1 MALNQQDLNAVS
13 ASLLEQVNL
22 QNKISSDFN
31 AYLAAVKKLG
41 ELQQNINHL
50 QANIPDLIQKAK
62 DADKKKADAD
72 LAHQAAITSG
82 IQTEID
88 LKKELFDI
96 AEAEAKMAGKA
107 VKYNQNQLLALN
119 QQSKT
124 LTGIVKKANLA
135 NLAYVE
141 TGKVWNKL
149 PRLASDFYREI
160 KNLAAVQ
167 MSKDIK
173 QAELSMGIL
182 GNQSQYFS
190 KGISKASESTIQLGF
205 GISDIAKSQ
214 AAYSEEIGRS
224 SMMTESGII
233 AMAEMAKGTTL
244 GVEGA
249 AAMAAD
255 MERFGVSV
263 EGSRDMIQETVDMA
277 AKMGV
282 NSTKAI
288 KELTKN
294 LKVAQTFHFKGGIR
308 GMVEMAS
315 YAAKMKVDLNGLTG
329 MADKVFRPEGAVEMS
344 ARLQTM
350 GGAFARLGNPF
361 ELMFKARND
370 FGAFT
375 KDIANATS
383 ELAQFNSSSG
393 EFEISGLQLDRLRE
407 IATITGIGADQLS
420 DMAISGA
427 KFNSIKSL
435 IPGTFNPEDQELISS
450 LAEMKDGK
458 YKINISGKELNLNE
472 LTQPLL
478 DAFKGEKVTLA
489 ERAKQAQ
496 TFDDA
501 FNNLVNQFKSTLLP
515 FVEALNVAL
524 VNPIAN
530 LQEILK
536 DENVLANIKSVAET
550 VGTIVGA
557 IGKFIV
563 ENPVAALV
571 TALGGTVFF
580 NAAKW
585 YAQGYQL
592 GRGFNSIASV
602 NSGKGMGMT
611 DSILDK
617 TLLGKGTKGKMAKS
631 LLPKIGKTGTKLAIG
646 GAKFASGVAGA
657 GAGIAGSYLGGMGSE
672 AMGLDNSLTGDIGS
686 VLGGIGGGALG
697 QMLIPIP
704 GVGFAI
710 GSAVGSA
717 LGKMGGDA
725 ASTYMSA
732 DDAVI
737 KFNPQDKVVSMRDGM
752 VASTSK
758 GKIDDL
764 VGGGGSMKSQ
774 KIEFGKLEISG
785 TIKLEMPGN
794 LVSSIDL
801 ANEPEFI
808 RKLSTLISQQTR
820 INLSGGKLSPNP
832 Y

>member
-1 MALNQQDLNAVS
+1 
-13 ASLLEQVNL
+13 
-22 QNKISSDFN
+22 
-31 AYLAAVKKLG
+31 LA
-41 ELQQNINHL
+41 
-50 QANIPDLIQKAK
+50 
-62 DADKKKADAD
+62 
-72 LAHQAAITSG
+72 
-82 IQTEID
+82 
-88 LKKELFDI
+88 
-96 AEAEAKMAGKA
+96 
-107 VKYNQNQLLALN
+107 
-119 QQSKT
+119 
-124 LTGIVKKANLA
+124 GIVKSAKKGNLIYA
-135 NLAYVE
+135 E
-141 TGKVWNKL
+141 TGKIWNKL
-149 PRLASDFYREI
+149 PRLANDFYREI

-182 GNQSQYFS
+182 GKQSQYFS

-224 SMMTESGII
+224 SMMTELGMR

-249 AAMAAD
+249 ASMAAD

-263 EGSRDMIQETVDMA
+263 EGSRDLVQETVDIA

-308 GMVEMAS
+308 GMAEMAS

-370 FGAFT
+370 FAAFT

-383 ELAQFNSSSG
+383 ELAQFNESSG

-420 DMAISGA
+420 EMAKAGA
-427 KFNSIKSL
+427 KFNRIKSL
-435 IPGTFNPEDQELISS
+435 IPGTFLPEDQELISS
-450 LAEMKDGK
+450 LAEMGEDGQ
-458 YKINISGKELNLNE
+458 YKVRISGKDLNLNE
-472 LTQPLL
+472 LTGPLL
-478 DAFKGEKVTLA
+478 DAFKNEKKTLA

-501 FNNLVNQFKSTLLP
+501 FNNLVNQFQSVMLP
-515 FVEALNVAL
+515 FVEALNSAL

-536 DENVLANIKSVAET
+536 DENVLANIKSVAEK
-550 VGTIVGA
+550 VGTVVGA
-557 IGKFIV
+557 IGKFII

-571 TALGGTVFF
+571 TALGGTLIF

-585 YAQGYQL
+585 YAQGVQL
-592 GRGFNSIASV
+592 GRGFNAV
-602 NSGKGMGMT
+602 ARAGGGPSGQYGVPGGQIGPPPPMT
-611 DSILDK
+611 MTQK
-617 TLLGKGTKGKMAKS
+617 ALGGNV
-631 LLPKIGKTGTKLAIG
+631 LG
-646 GAKFASGVAGA
+646 GKFAAGTVGSMAAGAGLGVAGLGLNYA
-657 GAGIAGSYLGGMGSE
+657 GDKLKESGNEGLGSLAKVAGSAAQGAGVGMFLGPWG
-672 AMGLDNSLTGDIGS
+672 AAIGA
-686 VLGGIGGGALG
+686 VLGGAYGAYNEYIAKG
-697 QMLIPIP
+697 EQ
-704 GVGFAI
+704 V
-710 GSAVGSA
+710 SNSVNV
-717 LGKMGGDA
+717 
-725 ASTYMSA
+725 
-732 DDAVI
+732 DDAVV
-737 KFNPQDKVVSMRDGM
+737 KFNPQDKIVSMSDGM
-752 VASTSK
+752 VASTNK

-764 VGGGGSMKSQ
+764 VGGGGAMKSQ

-801 ANEPEFI
+801 ANEPEFV

>member
-1 MALNQQDLNAVS
+1 MPINQNQLDAINK
-13 ASLLEQVNL
+13 SLLEMANL
-22 QNKISSDFN
+22 KNKISSDFKS
-31 AYLAAVKKLG
+31 YLDSVKQLAVLQENIKYLEDNIGKLT
-41 ELQQNINHL
+41 
-50 QANIPDLIQKAK
+50 QKT
-62 DADKKKADAD
+62 ADA
-72 LAHQAAITSG
+72 LAEKNRLQTNFNNAVASG
-82 IQTEID
+82 IQQDID
-88 LKKELFDI
+88 AAKAALK
-96 AEAEAKMAGKA
+96 AGKEA
-107 VKYNQNQLLALN
+107 HKAAKLTEKDNINKLNSLREEKDLLA
-119 QQSKT
+119 
-124 LTGIVKKANLA
+124 GIVKEANLA

-141 TGKVWNKL
+141 TGKIWNKL
-149 PRLASDFYREI
+149 PGLAKSFYREI
-160 KNLAAVQ
+160 RDLAAVQ

-182 GNQSQYFS
+182 GKQSQYFS

-214 AAYSEEIGRS
+214 ADYSEEIGRS
-224 SMMTESGII
+224 SMMTELGMQ

-249 AAMAAD
+249 ASMAAD

-263 EGSRDMIQETVDMA
+263 EGSRDLVQETVDIA

-308 GMVEMAS
+308 GMAEMAS

-370 FGAFT
+370 FAAFT
-375 KDIANATS
+375 KDVASATA
-383 ELAQFNSSSG
+383 ELAQFNESSG

-420 DMAISGA
+420 EMAKAGA
-427 KFNSIKSL
+427 KFNRIKSL
-435 IPGTFNPEDQELISS
+435 IPGTFNEEDQELISS
-450 LAEMKDGK
+450 LAEMKDGQ
-458 YKINISGKELNLNE
+458 YKVRIDGQDLMLNE
-472 LTQPLL
+472 ISQLQLET
-478 DAFKGEKVTLA
+478 FKKQKGDLA

-501 FNNLVNQFKSTLLP
+501 FTNLVNQFKSVLLP
-515 FVEALNVAL
+515 FVEELNKYFVPALIDFTKKLIDEGWIDKMKSIAADVGKL
-524 VNPIAN
+524 V
-530 LQEILK
+530 
-536 DENVLANIKSVAET
+536 
-550 VGTIVGA
+550 VG
-557 IGKFIV
+557 IGKFATTIIDTFGV
-563 ENPVAALV
+563 
-571 TALGGTVFF
+571 GGTVLAAALTTAVL
-580 NAAKW
+580 NGAKW
-585 YAQGYQL
+585 YAQGVQL
-592 GRGFNSIASV
+592 GLGFNTVARAGGG
-602 NSGKGMGMT
+602 NSGPLGTNIGPGAKSIKGIGGNIMRAGATKSVIGGGILSGIISGGMEY
-611 DSILDK
+611 SEQK
-617 TLLGKGTKGKMAKS
+617 EKGKSESSAIGRGALKAAGSGIGAWGGAATGAALGAMAGP
-631 LLPKIGKTGTKLAIG
+631 LGVPIGALIGGGLGAIG
-646 GAKFASGVAGA
+646 GGYLTDLDTYGV
-657 GAGIAGSYLGGMGSE
+657 
-672 AMGLDNSLTGDIGS
+672 
-686 VLGGIGGGALG
+686 
-697 QMLIPIP
+697 
-704 GVGFAI
+704 
-710 GSAVGSA
+710 
-717 LGKMGGDA
+717 
-725 ASTYMSA
+725 
-732 DDAVI
+732 DDAVV
-737 KFNPQDKVVSMRDGM
+737 KFNPQDKIVSMSDGM
-752 VASTSK
+752 VASTNK

-764 VGGGGSMKSQ
+764 VGGGGAMKSQ

-801 ANEPEFI
+801 ANEPEFV